1 MAEFALVLPIFL
13 LILFGIIDG
22 GQMIFVSNQLSE
34 AAREGA
40 RWGSIQDAST
50 TSAGRDSIDDRV
62 IGILNGVP
70 DTAVTISCERDEST
84 IPDCRFGDILVV
96 RVESDFQFATPFL
109 GGLMGDYHPLGRIE
123 SGGASVSRSEDPRG
137 QILVIVAGGL
147 VILLLAVGLVID
159 TGLSFVVRRD
169 AQNVGDLASLAG
181 TKVVADHYTDGGRT
195 GAQVYAAVQSQR
207 GE

>member
-22 GQMIFVSNQLSE
+22 GRMIFVSNQLSE
-34 AAREGA
+34 AARDGA
-40 RWGSIQDAST
+40 RWGSVQERST

-70 DTAVTISCERDEST
+70 TPDVTISCERDESA

-109 GGLMGDYHPLGRIE
+109 GGLMGEPTLSAE
-123 SGGASVSRSEDPRG
+123 S
-137 QILVIVAGGL
+137 
-147 VILLLAVGLVID
+147 
-159 TGLSFVVRRD
+159 
-169 AQNVGDLASLAG
+169 
-181 TKVVADHYTDGGRT
+181 KVVVH
-195 GAQVYAAVQSQR
+195 Q
-207 GE
+207 